1 MSLDSPR
8 PVRTPEW
15 VSIHEAALLMGV
27 SPATLRRWSDA
38 GDIRTFTT
46 PGGHRRFSL
55 TAIAGLLPAVGSMP
69 ASRDQVLEEVR
80 LRTDR
85 MVAGGSRRIARGST
99 RLADDDRRDHALAE
113 AQVRRAVDGLLGS
126 LDAPR
131 AGSRAAA
138 LAAGRFAAGTCGELA
153 GMRGLGLCQAV
164 EAWLRLRRIV
174 LRELAS
180 AARRHDL
187 DLATTTRWLD
197 SASQGLDA
205 MLMDVMRGHER
216 AGTSLGT

>member
-55 TAIAGLLPAVGSMP
+55 TAIAGLLPAVDSKP
-69 ASRDQVLEEVR
+69 ASHDQILEEVR

-85 MVAGGSRRIARGST
+85 VVAGGSRRIGRGSS
-99 RLADDDRRDHALAE
+99 RLASDERGDLALAE
-113 AQVRRAVDGLLGS
+113 AQLRQAVAGLLGS

-131 AGSRAAA
+131 AGARSAA
-138 LAAGRFAAGTCGELA
+138 LAAGRSAAGACGKLA
-153 GMRGLGLCQAV
+153 AMRGLGLCQTV

-187 DLATTTRWLD
+187 DLSTTTRWLD
-197 SASQGLDA
+197 AASEGLDA
-205 MLMDVMRGHER
+205 MLMDVMGGHDR

>member
-1 MSLDSPR
+1 MTVSER
-8 PVRTPEW
+8 RAPEW
-15 VSIHEAALLMGV
+15 VSIHEAAMLMGV

-85 MVAGGSRRIARGST
+85 VVVGGSRRIGRGRT
-99 RLADDDRRDHALAE
+99 RLADGDRRDLALAE
-113 AQVRRAVDGLLGS
+113 AQVRRAVDGLLSS
-126 LDAPR
+126 LDAARP
-131 AGSRAAA
+131 STRAAS
-138 LAAGRFAAGTCGELA
+138 LAAGRSAAGACGEMA
-153 GMRGLGLCQAV
+153 GRRRLGLSQTV

-187 DLATTTRWLD
+187 DLSTTTRWLD
-197 SASQGLDA
+197 AASQGLDA
-205 MLMDVMRGHER
+205 MLLDVMRGHER
-216 AGTSLGT
+216 ARPSHRT